1 MYKNNKEDYCMFKI
15 LKLFAVLCGLYYE
28 IMNIIILYFLM
39 TQIWINMKVIV
50 EKADKKPLSLC
61 STTLTLLL

>member
-39 TQIWINMKVIV
+39 TQI
-50 EKADKKPLSLC
+50 
-61 STTLTLLL
+61 